1 MGPLRY
7 SWNAAGADHF
17 FDLVYVAGTQGHP
30 YTFGERSDGRAVEV
44 QDFYI
49 GTTPVTQ
56 ALWTHIMGADDNPA
70 AHRGMD
76 LPLENVTWDQI
87 TQPNGFL
94 DRINKS
100 PVHTTRLATLK
111 DPGAIFRLPSET
123 EWEYAARGGP
133 FWADGF
139 PFSGSDY
146 IDAVAWH
153 DRKHG
158 DHTQPVSKKA
168 PNQLGIYDMSGNV
181 WEWCQDVFTRD
192 VGSIPRDGTALV
204 GPGSERVLRGGCF
217 HNWAVH
223 CTVSKRYE
231 IAADYHDGCIGF
243 RLAISAGPAE
253 GWSAGAG

>member
-1 MGPLRY
+1 MEPLRY
-7 SWNAAGADHF
+7 SWNAAGTDHV
-17 FDLVYVAGTQGHP
+17 FDLIYVAGTHGHP
-30 YTFGERSDGRAVEV
+30 YPFGERSGGRAVEV

-56 ALWTHIMGADDNPA
+56 ALWTHVMGADANPA
-70 AHRGMD
+70 NHRGMD
-76 LPLENVTWDQI
+76 LPLENVSWDQI
-87 TQPNGFL
+87 TRPNGFL
-94 DRINKS
+94 DRINES
-100 PVHTTRLATLK
+100 PLQTTMLETLRE
-111 DPGAIFRLPSET
+111 PGAVFRLPSET

-139 PFSGSDY
+139 RFSGSDD

-158 DHTQPVSKKA
+158 DHTQPVGRKG

-192 VGSIPRDGTALV
+192 VDSIPVDGTALV

-231 IAADYHDGCIGF
+231 IAQDYHDGCIGF
-243 RLAISAGPAE
+243 RLAVSARSIP
-253 GWSAGAG
+253 GARGA